1 MKKQTIN
8 TEISATLDAISQSI
22 YDKKGFN
29 ILALDVRDISTLADY
44 VIIAEGN
51 IDRHLK
57 ALCMT
62 IKETSQKLGQMP
74 LYVEGEQSG
83 EWIVIDY
90 GEVVVHLFIPELRE
104 KYALEELW
112 HEADIIDVKIN
123 TERKE
128 KLSKEQ

>member
-1 MKKQTIN
+1 MKSHLTKELNTI
-8 TEISATLDAISQSI
+8 AQAI

-29 ILALDVRDISTLADY
+29 ILALDVRGISSLADY

-57 ALCMT
+57 ALSNAVKDVLYD
-62 IKETSQKLGQMP
+62 IGQKP

-83 EWIVIDY
+83 DWIVMDY
-90 GEVVVHLFIPELRE
+90 GEIIVHLLLPDFRE

-112 HEADIIDVKIN
+112 QEAKVIDLKIVIPPKKHSEDN
-123 TERKE
+123 R
-128 KLSKEQ
+128 